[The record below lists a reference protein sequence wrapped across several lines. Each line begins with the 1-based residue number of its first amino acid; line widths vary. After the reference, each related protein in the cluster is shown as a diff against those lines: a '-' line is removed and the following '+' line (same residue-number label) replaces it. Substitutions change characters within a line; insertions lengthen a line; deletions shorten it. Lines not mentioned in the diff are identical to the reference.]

1 MTNFIKIE
9 YFNYFRG
16 NESTYTIY
24 EHFDKKENLSE
35 SYINPASITSI
46 CKRYGKN
53 SNKELVEY
61 TRITLLSNETIFTF
75 STVNEIFDKINGKP
89 KK

>member
-1 MTNFIKIE
+1 MANFIKIE
-9 YFNYFRG
+9 CFNYFRG
-16 NESTYTIY
+16 NESTYIIC

-35 SYINPASITSI
+35 LYINPASITSI
-46 CKRYGKN
+46 RKRYGEN

-75 STVNEIFDKINGKP
+75 MTVDEILKRINGKP

>member
-1 MTNFIKIE
+1 MANFIKIE

-16 NESTYTIY
+16 NESTYTIC

-35 SYINPASITSI
+35 LYINPASITSI
-46 CKRYGKN
+46 CKRYSKN
-53 SNKELVEY
+53 SNEELVEY

-75 STVNEIFDKINGKP
+75 MTIDEIFEKINGKP

>member
-16 NESTYTIY
+16 NESTYTIR

-35 SYINPASITSI
+35 LYINPANITNI
-46 CKRYGKN
+46 RKCYGEN
-53 SNKELVEY
+53 SNKELVKH
-61 TRITLLSNETIFTF
+61 TRITLSSNETIFTF
-75 STVNEIFDKINGKP
+75 MTVDEILEKINGKP

>member
-16 NESTYTIY
+16 NESTYTIR

-35 SYINPASITSI
+35 LYINPASIASI
-46 CKRYGKN
+46 RKHYCKN
-53 SNKELVEY
+53 SNKELVEH

-75 STVNEIFDKINGKP
+75 TTIDEILEKIEGKP

>member
-9 YFNYFRG
+9 CFNYFRG
-16 NESTYTIY
+16 NESTYTIR

-35 SYINPASITSI
+35 LYINPASITSI
-46 CKRYGKN
+46 CKRYSKN
-53 SNKELVEY
+53 SNKEFVEH
-61 TRITLLSNETIFTF
+61 TRITLVSNETIFTF
-75 STVNEIFDKINGKP
+75 TPVDEILEKINGKP